1 MPADW
6 TMAFDDFFREV
17 IQHCAACG
25 RPAPRLRH
33 ATWVYMSPGTG
44 REIAFAMG
52 ICHRC
57 EYQPDWWTRVD
68 HGVGHP
74 VVAYLGAADNVSRLL
89 PSPLSDVN
97 QPVIRSHNPFSR
109 PHPARV

>member
-6 TMAFDDFFREV
+6 TVAFDDFFREV

-68 HGVGHP
+68 QL
-74 VVAYLGAADNVSRLL
+74 YRLRYGL
-89 PSPLSDVN
+89 EPDGSVEVRRKAGP
-97 QPVIRSHNPFSR
+97 
-109 PHPARV
+109 